1 MKIRIA
7 EKADIER
14 LIEYDEHIES
24 KELESIILLGR
35 VLIAEEGEKLVGWLR
50 WNLFWDNTPFI
61 NMLFLLEEYRY
72 KGYGKAIINYW
83 ETLMRQYGY
92 TLVMTSTLSN
102 ETAQHFY
109 RKLDY
114 MDSGALLLPGE
125 ALEIIFTKQLSNL
138 PLSFNQA
145 R

>member
-7 EKADIER
+7 EKADIEG
-14 LIEYDEHIES
+14 LIEYDKHIEP

-61 NMLFLLEEYRY
+61 NMLFLLEEYRH
-72 KGYGKAIINYW
+72 KGYGKAIINDW

-109 RKLDY
+109 RKLNY

-125 ALEIIFTKQLSNL
+125 ALEIIFTKQFPS
-138 PLSFNQA
+138 
-145 R
+145 

>member
-7 EKADIER
+7 EKTDSQK
-14 LIEYDEHIES
+14 LIEYDKHIRAE
-24 KELESIILLGR
+24 ELESIIILKR
-35 VLIAEEGEKLVGWLR
+35 VLIAEEKEKLVGWLR

-61 NMLFLLEEYRY
+61 NMLFLLEEYRC
-72 KGYGKAIINYW
+72 KGYGRAMIYYW

-114 MDSGALLLPGE
+114 IDSGALLLPGE
-125 ALEIIFTKQLSNL
+125 ALEIIFTKKLIS
-138 PLSFNQA
+138 
-145 R
+145 